1 MYRGQKDRKKVSVLK
16 AEKRVVAA
24 LQVLLTELQKDGNS
38 VIQMD
43 AASLYKLSFGKHTT
57 TNTTTNN
64 SSSSSGVSK
73 KLNPSSTTKIK
84 SSSNYSSVASLES
97 DKKIMSDKK
106 NVKYDLKPSLS
117 FVDHIND
124 AEYSIASPKTP
135 LSSRDTNTPR
145 NHIPSGNQLKRSTDD
160 ISNGNLTPMSDR
172 LNEVSIMSHSQYSPL
187 RGDGYISSPSQSGTL
202 ESFSPYHNHNGVAT
216 SSSSGHSFPISPKPD
231 ISAKGITP
239 SPRGRRD
246 SK

>member
-24 LQVLLTELQKDGNS
+24 LQVLLSELQKDGNS

-43 AASLYKLSFGKHTT
+43 AASLYKLSFGKHSS
-57 TNTTTNN
+57 NTTSNN
-64 SSSSSGVSK
+64 KSSSSTGVSK
-73 KLNPSSTTKIK
+73 KSNITSSTKIK
-84 SSSNYSSVASLES
+84 SSTNCSSIASLES
-97 DKKIMSDKK
+97 DKKMMNDKK
-106 NVKYDLKPSLS
+106 NVSYDLKPSLS

-124 AEYSIASPKTP
+124 TEYTIASPKTP
-135 LSSRDTNTPR
+135 LSSRDNNTPR
-145 NHIPSGNQLKRSTDD
+145 NHIPSGNQLKRSTDGM
-160 ISNGNLTPMSDR
+160 GNLTPMSDH

-202 ESFSPYHNHNGVAT
+202 DSFSPYHTHGA
-216 SSSSGHSFPISPKPD
+216 GHSFPLSPKPV
-231 ISAKGITP
+231 IGAKGLTP
-239 SPRGRRD
+239 SPRARRD